1 MRRFLFL
8 SCLLVTGGIIAALT
22 LDTDT
27 RQAIQD
33 HSGETIRS
41 VARMANQP
49 NVTPSA
55 EVDCDFCPQRIAS
68 CAAELD
74 HYVRYVPDYVRIPFP
89 MGDVPDDTGVCTDVV
104 IRALRCAGLDLQ
116 EEVFKHRKRKG
127 KSTDTNID
135 HRRVPNIGAYL
146 ADHPDWKVIPVDQPV
161 QPGDIVWWKVGR
173 KRSNHVGIAVTDT
186 RVMHNIGHGVWAD
199 ARPDSYALHRIYR
212 LR

>member
-1 MRRFLFL
+1 MNRFLL
-8 SCLLVTGGIIAALT
+8 LPALLVTGSIIATLT

-27 RQAIQD
+27 RHAIQD

-41 VARMANQP
+41 VARLANQP

-68 CAAELD
+68 CAAELN
-74 HYVRYVPDYVRIPFP
+74 HYVRYIPDYVDIAFP
-89 MGDVPDDTGVCTDVV
+89 MGDVPDNTGVCTDVV
-104 IRALRCAGLDLQ
+104 IRALRCCGLDLQ
-116 EEVFKHRKRKG
+116 EEVYKHRKKNG

-146 ADHPDWKVIPVDQPV
+146 ADHPDWKVVPADQPV

-173 KRSNHVGIAVTDT
+173 KRANHVGIAVTDT

-199 ARPDSYALHRIYR
+199 ARPDSYPLHCIYR
-212 LR
+212 LK